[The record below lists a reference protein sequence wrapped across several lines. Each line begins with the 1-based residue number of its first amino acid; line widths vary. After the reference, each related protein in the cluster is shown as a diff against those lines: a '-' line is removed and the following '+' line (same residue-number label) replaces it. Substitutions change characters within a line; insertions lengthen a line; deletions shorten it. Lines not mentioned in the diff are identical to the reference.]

1 VHVLLATDGS
11 LTSDHLGS
19 VCKANLHRWRNR
31 WMIEITHITPVIPVP
46 DADYSGGRTMQDL
59 PYIRHG
65 TDDVSM
71 RHVSMKQ
78 PWPSLC
84 T

>member
-1 VHVLLATDGS
+1 
-11 LTSDHLGS
+11 
-19 VCKANLHRWRNR
+19 
-31 WMIEITHITPVIPVP
+31 MIEITHITPVIPVP